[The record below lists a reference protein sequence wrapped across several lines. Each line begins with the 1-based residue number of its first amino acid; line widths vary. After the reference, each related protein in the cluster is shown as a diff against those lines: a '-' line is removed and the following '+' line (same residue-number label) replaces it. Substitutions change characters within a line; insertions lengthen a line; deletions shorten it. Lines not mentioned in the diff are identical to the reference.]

1 MNVTIKICFYVQC
14 MYSKPVYVHAYW
26 RKRGSPPKSGGYR
39 KAERTFRRPAVPVS
53 LVGRP
58 CPYHVLFGHDDDV
71 NRLTVPSRQ
80 RLRQFPEKNDATAT
94 RALLPHRR
102 VKTIICL
109 SVFVTIIR
117 LSVFVTIICM
127 SVFVTRTVRWSV
139 FPAKVRAQRTGQIP
153 YSAR

>member
-1 MNVTIKICFYVQC
+1 MAGHRMRISDHRQNRVDT
-14 MYSKPVYVHAYW
+14 
-26 RKRGSPPKSGGYR
+26 
-39 KAERTFRRPAVPVS
+39 RRPNG
-53 LVGRP
+53 LFVGRL
-58 CPYHVLFGHDDDV
+58 CPHYVVGQLCPHYVLFGHDDDV
-71 NRLTVPSRQ
+71 NSLTVPSRQ
-80 RLRQFPEKNDATAT
+80 RLRQFPKKNDATAT

-127 SVFVTRTVRWSV
+127 SVFVTRFVRWSV
-139 FPAKVRAQRTGQIP
+139 FPAKVRAQRTGQMP